1 MGASG
6 SKIIQKTAEKAAKS
20 QINEQAVKRGVNYFK
35 EEADAMWEMSKK
47 ASLPNQEAVIE
58 GILKE
63 NKKAEK
69 EFAKLFPK
77 KENALERANR
87 DLNDL
92 YAPFADKVE
101 AETRSIGGK

>member
-6 SKIIQKTAEKAAKS
+6 SKIIQKTTEKAAKS
-20 QINEQAVKRGVNYFK
+20 QISEQAVKKGVKYFK
-35 EEADAMWEMSKK
+35 EEADAMWEISKK
-47 ASLPNQEAVIE
+47 ASLPNQDTVIE
-58 GILKE
+58 KILQE
-63 NKKAEK
+63 NKKDEI

-87 DLNDL
+87 DLSDL

-101 AETRSIGGK
+101 AETRGRGGK